1 MIKTVEFTMDIA
13 MEFTMVFIWI
23 SYNIYSI
30 YFYLKTLYLKAYSDF
45 KILDNYLILP
55 YKII

>member
-1 MIKTVEFTMDIA
+1 MDIA

>member
-1 MIKTVEFTMDIA
+1 MKNYGIYYGICYGKYYGKY
-13 MEFTMVFIWI
+13 
-23 SYNIYSI
+23 YNTYTID
-30 YFYLKTLYLKAYSDF
+30 FCLETLYLKAYSDF